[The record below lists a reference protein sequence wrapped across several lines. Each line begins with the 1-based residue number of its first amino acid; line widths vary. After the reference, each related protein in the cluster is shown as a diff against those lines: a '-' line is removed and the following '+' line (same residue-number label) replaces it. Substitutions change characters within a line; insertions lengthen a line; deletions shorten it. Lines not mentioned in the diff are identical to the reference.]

1 MARSRVVPVS
11 PARLLSIQTYS
22 GPSIDGDM
30 SPQCR
35 SRLAGKGDRDQIVPL
50 GRQRGE
56 MVLDRVDTECGGSRV
71 RSFDGASP
79 HGWASRSSLLG
90 GVNARTRVSQHSHVD
105 VAEEEKK
112 HMGYD
117 PAAVPRHQHVA
128 SDTEDRDRDRGRTRR
143 AWGQLSLF
151 CRERVCKKFLTWRD
165 RIVGGAFASVDGPDS
180 APAPESGPGPG
191 PGVGLTLCRTS
202 APPVGATGPTTTT
215 IGTETGVELSHRTRR
230 LSKLT
235 RARPTSVSA
244 WLTGPTSTS
253 TPTQT
258 RSSGR
263 LVKRRPKSL
272 SVAMAGELDKVT
284 TSFCA

>member
-11 PARLLSIQTYS
+11 PARLLSVQTYS

-117 PAAVPRHQHVA
+117 PAAVPRHQCSIGH
-128 SDTEDRDRDRGRTRR
+128 G
-143 AWGQLSLF
+143 
-151 CRERVCKKFLTWRD
+151 
-165 RIVGGAFASVDGPDS
+165 
-180 APAPESGPGPG
+180 GPGPG
-191 PGVGLTLCRTS
+191 PGTDSTCM
-202 APPVGATGPTTTT
+202 GPT
-215 IGTETGVELSHRTRR
+215 ESVLSREGMQEVFDVARSHCWRCVCKRGWSGFSASTRVW
-230 LSKLT
+230 S
-235 RARPTSVSA
+235 
-244 WLTGPTSTS
+244 
-253 TPTQT
+253 
-258 RSSGR
+258 RSRS
-263 LVKRRPKSL
+263 RRWSDSL
-272 SVAMAGELDKVT
+272 SNVCA
-284 TSFCA
+284 TSRRHRADDDDDWYGDRGGAEPSY